1 LRSQSL
7 KILQSNNLANP
18 VAMNVIR
25 TTSENPDYQK
35 LVVLLDA
42 TLKILDG
49 DDHDFYAQF
58 NKSDAIKNV
67 IVFYENDQPVGC
79 GAFKFYENK
88 TVEIKR
94 MYVLP
99 EQRGK
104 GIASQILNE
113 LEKWARELGYT
124 DCILET
130 GNKQIEAIALYQK
143 IGYHIIPNY
152 GQYQGVENS
161 VCMQKKI

>member
-1 LRSQSL
+1 MPLL
-7 KILQSNNLANP
+7 
-18 VAMNVIR
+18 R
-25 TTSENPDYQK
+25 TTSENRDYQK

-49 DDHDFYAQF
+49 DDHEFYDQF
-58 NKSDAIKNV
+58 NKSDAINNV
-67 IVFYENDQPVGC
+67 VVFYENNQPLGC

-99 EQRGK
+99 EQRSK
-104 GIASQILNE
+104 GIARQILNE
-113 LEKWARELGYT
+113 LEKWAKELGYF

-130 GNKQIEAIALYQK
+130 GNKQIEAIGLYQK
-143 IGYHIIPNY
+143 VGYQIMPNY
-152 GQYQGVENS
+152 GQYGGVANS
-161 VCMQKKI
+161 VCMQKTI

>member
-1 LRSQSL
+1 
-7 KILQSNNLANP
+7 
-18 VAMNVIR
+18 MHFIR

-49 DDHDFYAQF
+49 EDHDFYAQY

-67 IVFYENDQPVGC
+67 IVFCENNQPVGC

-88 TVEIKR
+88 SVEIKR

-104 GIASQILNE
+104 GIAHQILNE
-113 LEKWARELGYT
+113 LEKWAKELDYNT
-124 DCILET
+124 CVLET
-130 GNKQIEAIALYQK
+130 GIKQVEAIGLYQK
-143 IGYHIIPNY
+143 AGYAVISNY
-152 GQYQGVENS
+152 GQYKGVENS
-161 VCMQKKI
+161 VCMQKSI

>member
-1 LRSQSL
+1 
-7 KILQSNNLANP
+7 
-18 VAMNVIR
+18 MNVIR

-49 DDHDFYAQF
+49 DDHAFYAQY

-67 IVFYENDQPVGC
+67 VVFYENNQPLGC

-104 GIASQILNE
+104 GIAGQILNE
-113 LEKWARELGYT
+113 LEKWAKELNYKS
-124 DCILET
+124 CVLET
-130 GNKQIEAIALYQK
+130 GIMQVDAIGLYQK
-143 IGYHIIPNY
+143 AGYQVIPNY
-152 GQYQGVENS
+152 GQYEGVENS
-161 VCMQKKI
+161 VCMQKGI

>member
-1 LRSQSL
+1 MDL
-7 KILQSNNLANP
+7 
-18 VAMNVIR
+18 IR

-49 DDHDFYAQF
+49 EDHEFYSQY

-67 IVFYENDQPVGC
+67 VVFYENNQPLGC
-79 GAFKFYENK
+79 GAFKIYENK

-94 MYVLP
+94 MYVVP

-104 GIASQILNE
+104 GIAHQILNE
-113 LEKWARELGYT
+113 LEKWAKELDYNI
-124 DCILET
+124 CVLET
-130 GNKQIEAIALYQK
+130 GIKQVEAIGLYQK
-143 IGYHIIPNY
+143 AGYTVISNY

-161 VCMQKKI
+161 VCMQKSI

>member
-1 LRSQSL
+1 MPLL
-7 KILQSNNLANP
+7 
-18 VAMNVIR
+18 R
-25 TTSENPDYQK
+25 TTSENPDYQE
-35 LVVLLDA
+35 LIVLLDA

-49 DDHDFYAQF
+49 DDHEFYAQF

-67 IVFYENDQPVGC
+67 VVFYENNQSLGC

-104 GIASQILNE
+104 GMAGQILNE
-113 LEKWARELGYT
+113 LEKWAKELNYN
-124 DCILET
+124 CCVLET
-130 GNKQIEAIALYQK
+130 GIMQVEAIGLYQK
-143 IGYHIIPNY
+143 AGYIVIPNY

-161 VCMQKKI
+161 VCMQKSI

>member
-1 LRSQSL
+1 MH
-7 KILQSNNLANP
+7 A
-18 VAMNVIR
+18 IR

-42 TLKILDG
+42 ILKILDG
-49 DDHDFYAQF
+49 EDHDFYDQF

-67 IVFYENDQPVGC
+67 VVFYDNNLPVGC

-104 GIASQILNE
+104 GIAQQILNH
-113 LEKWARELGYT
+113 LEKWAKELDY
-124 DCILET
+124 DSCVLET
-130 GNKQIEAIALYQK
+130 GIKQVEAIGLYQK
-143 IGYHIIPNY
+143 VGYVVIPNY

-161 VCMQKKI
+161 VCMQKSI

>member
-1 LRSQSL
+1 MPLL
-7 KILQSNNLANP
+7 
-18 VAMNVIR
+18 R

-49 DDHDFYAQF
+49 DDHEFYDQF

-67 IVFYENDQPVGC
+67 VVFYNGNQPLGC

-99 EQRGK
+99 EYRGK
-104 GIASQILNE
+104 GIAHQILTE
-113 LEKWARELGYT
+113 LEKWAKELAYNT
-124 DCILET
+124 CVLET
-130 GNKQIEAIALYQK
+130 GIKQVEAIGLYQK
-143 IGYHIIPNY
+143 AGYAVIPNY

-161 VCMQKKI
+161 VCMRKSI

>member
-1 LRSQSL
+1 MPLL
-7 KILQSNNLANP
+7 
-18 VAMNVIR
+18 R

-42 TLKILDG
+42 TLKVLDG
-49 DDHDFYAQF
+49 DDHEFYAQF

-67 IVFYENDQPVGC
+67 VVFYDNNQPVGC

-88 TVEIKR
+88 TAEIKR
-94 MYVLP
+94 MYVVP

-104 GIASQILNE
+104 GIAHQILNE
-113 LEKWARELGYT
+113 LEKWAIEQDYNN
-124 DCILET
+124 CVLET
-130 GNKQIEAIALYQK
+130 GNKQVEAIGLYQK
-143 IGYHIIPNY
+143 AGYAIIPNY

-161 VCMQKKI
+161 LCMHKSI

>member
-1 LRSQSL
+1 
-7 KILQSNNLANP
+7 
-18 VAMNVIR
+18 M
-25 TTSENPDYQK
+25 
-35 LVVLLDA
+35 VLLDA

-49 DDHDFYAQF
+49 DDHEFYAQF

-67 IVFYENDQPVGC
+67 VVLYETELPAGC

-104 GIASQILNE
+104 GMAGQILNE
-113 LEKWARELGYT
+113 LEKWAKELNYN
-124 DCILET
+124 CCVLET
-130 GNKQIEAIALYQK
+130 GIMQVEAIGLYQK
-143 IGYHIIPNY
+143 AGYIVIPNY

-161 VCMQKKI
+161 VCMQKSI

>member
-1 LRSQSL
+1 MQL
-7 KILQSNNLANP
+7 
-18 VAMNVIR
+18 IR

-49 DDHDFYAQF
+49 DDHDFYAQY

-67 IVFYENDQPVGC
+67 VVFYENDKPVAC

-104 GIASQILNE
+104 GIAHQILTE
-113 LEKWARELGYT
+113 LEKWAKELEYNN
-124 DCILET
+124 CILET
-130 GNKQIEAIALYQK
+130 GIKQVEAIGLYQK
-143 IGYHIIPNY
+143 AGYTIVSNY

-161 VCMQKKI
+161 ICMQKSI

>member
-1 LRSQSL
+1 MPLL
-7 KILQSNNLANP
+7 
-18 VAMNVIR
+18 R

-35 LVVLLDA
+35 LVALLDA

-49 DDHDFYAQF
+49 DDHEFYAQF

-67 IVFYENDQPVGC
+67 VVFYENNHPLGC
-79 GAFKFYENK
+79 GTFKFYENK
-88 TVEIKR
+88 TLEIKR

-104 GIASQILNE
+104 GIAGQILNE
-113 LEKWARELGYT
+113 LEKWAKELNYNS
-124 DCILET
+124 CILET
-130 GNKQIEAIALYQK
+130 GIMQVDAIGLYQK
-143 IGYHIIPNY
+143 LGYSVIQNY

-161 VCMQKKI
+161 VCMQKGI

>member
-1 LRSQSL
+1 
-7 KILQSNNLANP
+7 
-18 VAMNVIR
+18 MNVIR

-42 TLKILDG
+42 ALKILDG
-49 DDHDFYAQF
+49 DDHDFYDQF

-67 IVFYENDQPVGC
+67 IVFYENDQALGC

-94 MYVLP
+94 MFVLP

-104 GIASQILNE
+104 GIAHQILNE
-113 LEKWARELGYT
+113 LENWARELGYS

-130 GNKQIEAIALYQK
+130 GNKQVEAIGLYQK
-143 IGYHIIPNY
+143 AGYAVIPNY
-152 GQYQGVENS
+152 GQYLDVANS
-161 VCMQKKI
+161 VCMQKSI

>member
-1 LRSQSL
+1 
-7 KILQSNNLANP
+7 
-18 VAMNVIR
+18 MNVIR
-25 TTSENPDYQK
+25 TTSENPDYKK

-67 IVFYENDQPVGC
+67 VVFYDSNQPVGC
-79 GAFKFYENK
+79 GAFKFFENK

-104 GIASQILNE
+104 GFAYQILSE
-113 LEKWARELGYT
+113 LEKWAKEMDYNN
-124 DCILET
+124 CVLET
-130 GNKQIEAIALYQK
+130 GNKQVEAIGLYQK
-143 IGYHIIPNY
+143 AGYAVIPNY

-161 VCMQKKI
+161 VCMQKSI

>member
-1 LRSQSL
+1 MPLL
-7 KILQSNNLANP
+7 
-18 VAMNVIR
+18 R

-49 DDHDFYAQF
+49 DDHEFYDQF

-67 IVFYENDQPVGC
+67 VVFYENDKHVAC

-104 GIASQILNE
+104 GIAHQILTE
-113 LEKWARELGYT
+113 LENWAKELEYNN
-124 DCILET
+124 CILET
-130 GNKQIEAIALYQK
+130 GIKQVEAIGLYQK
-143 IGYHIIPNY
+143 AGYTIISNY

-161 VCMQKKI
+161 ICMQKSI

>member
-1 LRSQSL
+1 
-7 KILQSNNLANP
+7 
-18 VAMNVIR
+18 M
-25 TTSENPDYQK
+25 
-35 LVVLLDA
+35 VVLLDA

-49 DDHDFYAQF
+49 DDHDFYAQY

-67 IVFYENDQPVGC
+67 VVFYEKNDPLGC

-104 GIASQILNE
+104 GIAHQILNE
-113 LEKWARELGYT
+113 LEKWAKELDYNN
-124 DCILET
+124 CILET
-130 GNKQIEAIALYQK
+130 GIKQVEAIGLYQK
-143 IGYHIIPNY
+143 AGYTIISNY

-161 VCMQKKI
+161 ICMQKSI

>member
-1 LRSQSL
+1 MPLL
-7 KILQSNNLANP
+7 
-18 VAMNVIR
+18 R

-49 DDHDFYAQF
+49 DDHEFYDQF
-58 NKSDAIKNV
+58 NKSDAINNV
-67 IVFYENDQPVGC
+67 VVFYENNQPLGC
-79 GAFKFYENK
+79 GAFKLYESK
-88 TVEIKR
+88 AVEIKR
-94 MYVLP
+94 MFVLP

-104 GIASQILNE
+104 GIANKILNE
-113 LEKWARELGYT
+113 LENWAKELGYA

-130 GNKQIEAIALYQK
+130 GNKQIEAIGLYQK
-143 IGYHIIPNY
+143 SGYAIIQNY

-161 VCMQKKI
+161 VCMQKSI

>member
-1 LRSQSL
+1 MPLL
-7 KILQSNNLANP
+7 
-18 VAMNVIR
+18 R
-25 TTSENPDYQK
+25 TTSENPDSQK

-49 DDHDFYAQF
+49 DDHEFYDQF

-67 IVFYENDQPVGC
+67 VVFYQNNQPLGC

-104 GIASQILNE
+104 GIAHQILNE
-113 LEKWARELGYT
+113 LEKWAKELGYA

-130 GNKQIEAIALYQK
+130 GKKQIEAIGLYQK
-143 IGYHIIPNY
+143 AGYLIIRNY
-152 GQYQGVENS
+152 GQYQGVEYS
-161 VCMQKKI
+161 VCMQKSI